1 MVDFDVAITVHLM
14 SVIWWIGGMAFATA
28 VVLPAL
34 SAGQMGERHAAFLE
48 IERRFAPQA
57 RAAVVLVGISGIYM
71 LARLHLWALFSQS
84 RFWWLDAM
92 AIYWLL
98 FVVFLFILEPSGLFE
113 KVMMRGGD
121 EARIWLRMLR
131 VHRVL
136 LALAALVVAGAVLG
150 AHGL

>member
-1 MVDFDVAITVHLM
+1 MSDIDLAIAVHLL

-34 SAGQMGERHAAFLE
+34 RAGEMGERYRAFQA

-57 RAAVVLVGISGIYM
+57 RAAVTLVGVSGIY
-71 LARLHLWALFSQS
+71 LLWRLHLWALFAQA

-92 AIYWLL
+92 VIYWLL
-98 FVVFLFILEPSGLFE
+98 FMVLLFVLEPSGLFE
-113 KVMMRGGD
+113 KVLMRGGD
-121 EARIWLRMLR
+121 ESRIWQRMQR

-136 LALAALVVAGAVLG
+136 LGAAAVVVAGAVLG
-150 AHGL
+150 SHGL

>member
-1 MVDFDVAITVHLM
+1 MVDLDVAIAVHLL
-14 SVIWWIGGMAFATA
+14 SVIWWIGGMAFATS

-34 SAGQMGERHAAFLE
+34 RAGERADRHTAFLN

-57 RAAVVLVGISGIYM
+57 RAAVVLVGLSGIYM
-71 LARLHLWALFSQS
+71 LARLHWWTLFTQI

-98 FVVFLFILEPSGLFE
+98 FVVLLFILEPRGLFE
-113 KVMMRGGD
+113 KVMMPAGD
-121 EARIWLRMLR
+121 EPRGWLRMLR

-136 LALAALVVAGAVLG
+136 LALAAVVVAGAVLG